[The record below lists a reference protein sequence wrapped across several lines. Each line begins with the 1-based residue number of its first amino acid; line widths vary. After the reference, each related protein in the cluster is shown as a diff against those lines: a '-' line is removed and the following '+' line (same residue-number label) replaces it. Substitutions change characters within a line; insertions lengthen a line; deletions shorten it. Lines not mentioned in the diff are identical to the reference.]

1 MRLRDLLFNV
11 HMTKRHYTKRYSVAT
26 SAQDT
31 YRPHSH
37 CPVLEVIVGNLGYH
51 MSHRLTYRPAFMEM
65 TPVPMNHSKPPLA
78 PKKIAKIWETAR
90 VPGDAE
96 PVGTVTNGFFDA
108 ARSPVHQKLI
118 YKFNKL

>member
-1 MRLRDLLFNV
+1 
-11 HMTKRHYTKRYSVAT
+11 MTKRHYTNRYSVAT

-31 YRPHSH
+31 THRPHSH
-37 CPVLEVIVGNLGYH
+37 RPVLEVIVGTFGS

-65 TPVPMNHSKPPLA
+65 TPVPTNHSKPPLA

-118 YKFNKL
+118 DKFNKL